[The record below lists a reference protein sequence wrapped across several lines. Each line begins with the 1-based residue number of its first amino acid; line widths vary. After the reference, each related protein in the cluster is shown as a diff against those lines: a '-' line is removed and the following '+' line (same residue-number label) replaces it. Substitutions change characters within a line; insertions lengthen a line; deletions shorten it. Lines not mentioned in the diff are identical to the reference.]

1 MFVDASVLA
10 GILLGEDDADA
21 LSNRLAAARRRIT
34 APIAIYETVMALMRA
49 NRMPHQRAQEIVEDL
64 LSKAGIEVV
73 PITEEMG
80 REALMAFERYGKGR
94 AIRPS
99 SIWATALPMPVP
111 GCWASACSTRA
122 TISASLISAEAQPN
136 SRRITTR
143 AGDGCATSVNPAAVK
158 IDATPTCWS
167 ALTRLPPVS
176 GKPSI
181 AVAPAPCASSTATS
195 RRSRE
200 MPLPRWSRW
209 MKKHGTNHTASSSLR
224 WVDFSVGVLTA
235 RA

>member
-21 LSNRLAAARRRIT
+21 LSDRLAAARRRIT

-94 AIRPS
+94 GHPAQLNMGDCF
-99 SIWATALPMPVP
+99 AY
-111 GCWASACSTRA
+111 ACARVLGVGLLYT
-122 TISASLISAEAQPN
+122 
-136 SRRITTR
+136 
-143 AGDGCATSVNPAAVK
+143 GD
-158 IDATPTCWS
+158 DFR
-167 ALTRLPPVS
+167 LTDL
-176 GKPSI
+176 G
-181 AVAPAPCASSTATS
+181 
-195 RRSRE
+195 
-200 MPLPRWSRW
+200 
-209 MKKHGTNHTASSSLR
+209 
-224 WVDFSVGVLTA
+224 
-235 RA
+235 